1 MLKRNNQNSLWYL
14 LRVTRCKSE
23 EKSLAL
29 FGGLSDL
36 PEKPISQIKREIQ
49 KALNHGYQKVCLP
62 WNFIYHSEI
71 KALIPFILEKAQCFV
86 LSAHKKSFADLR
98 GLFSAQPSF
107 TSAVKK
113 RLCLNLIF
121 EDESLFLEE
130 AGRQSWKF
138 FITVSAHKAVPLEQ
152 LNRRLKKT
160 HLSNS
165 AMGVFMSFPCSHKKH
180 PELYRPDEIYHFLK
194 KDFYPPPPFDAFNL
208 SIPKDLKLEPSVE
221 PEFSYRLGSKRKFR
235 FPGKAELKASVVIPA
250 YNCSKE
256 LSLTLKH
263 LYQQDLEKELFEVIV
278 VDDGSS
284 EDTSFIL
291 KELSFLKE
299 MNFKFLFLPRSK
311 ARTGFKDHRFRAGI
325 ARNAGVRQAQGEN
338 LLFLD
343 ADILTPP
350 DYISSVNRELKKH
363 PVIQHP
369 RYHLHLPAP
378 LEYQKIIKDQHCFTG
393 AKAYWEAFYETAQDW
408 NQRKLPWKYISANTL
423 CLRAEV
429 FKQVGF
435 FRKNYTCYGFEDTDL
450 GWRLYQKKFLFKLHN
465 LKTYHLFKTTEFLGR
480 ESIRRELLGLS
491 ALTFFHNTHCL
502 SGYREFEHNIKNLNF
517 NILEKKL

>member
-1 MLKRNNQNSLWYL
+1 MFKWNNQNSIWYL

-36 PEKPISQIKREIQ
+36 PEKPIFQIKREIQ
-49 KALNHGYQKVCLP
+49 KALNHGYQKVCFP
-62 WNFIYHSEI
+62 WNFIYHSEV

-86 LSAHKKSFADLR
+86 LSVHKDSFVDFR
-98 GLFSAQPSF
+98 GLFSL

-113 RLCLNLIF
+113 RLYLNVIL
-121 EDESLFLEE
+121 EDEALFLKELK
-130 AGRQSWKF
+130 RQSWKF
-138 FITVSAHKAVPLEQ
+138 VITVSAHKEVPLERLSQ
-152 LNRRLKKT
+152 WLKKKY
-160 HLSNS
+160 LSNS
-165 AMGVFMSFPCSHKKH
+165 ARDIFMSFPCSHKKH
-180 PELYRPDEIYHFLK
+180 PELYQPDDIYHFLK
-194 KDFYPPPPFDAFNL
+194 KDFYPPPPFDAYNF

-221 PEFSYRLGSKRKFR
+221 PKFSYRIDTKKNFR
-235 FPGKAELKASVVIPA
+235 FLGKAKLKASIVIPT

-263 LYQQDLEKELFEVIV
+263 LHQQDLEKESFEVIV
-278 VDDGSS
+278 VDDGGS

-291 KELSFLKE
+291 KELNFLKE

-325 ARNAGVRQAQGEN
+325 ARNVGARQAQGVN

-350 DYISSVNRELKKH
+350 DYISSVCRELKKH

-369 RYHLHLPAP
+369 RYHLRLSAP
-378 LEYQKIIKDQHCFTG
+378 LEYQKIIKERHCFMR
-393 AKAYWEAFYETAQDW
+393 ADAYWETFYKTAQDW
-408 NQRKLPWKYISANTL
+408 NQRKLPWKYISTNTL
-423 CLRAEV
+423 CLRAKA

-450 GWRLYQKKFLFKLHN
+450 GWRLYQKAFLFKLNN
-465 LKTYHLFKTTEFLGR
+465 LTTYHLFKTTEFLGQ
-480 ESIRRELLGLS
+480 ESIRQELLGAFSSYFFSQHPLS
-491 ALTFFHNTHCL
+491 FW
-502 SGYREFEHNIKNLNF
+502 I
-517 NILEKKL
+517 